1 MIELL
6 SQRLRAAR
14 TKNDLVALRDAVAAE
29 LNSGSPAGV
38 SDDDVARAGAQGSD
52 ALSSIVAESAAW
64 RAMSAL
70 PALLPYLD
78 GESADD
84 FESALADLFADLRH
98 LADLLGVDWGEAEYR
113 GQGYHGEEAVAS
125 R

>member
-1 MIELL
+1 MPTSRIR
-6 SQRLRAAR
+6 QIRPI
-14 TKNDLVALRDAVAAE
+14 
-29 LNSGSPAGV
+29 SGGCY
-38 SDDDVARAGAQGSD
+38 GY
-52 ALSSIVAESAAW
+52 
-64 RAMSAL
+64 
-70 PALLPYLD
+70 PYLD

>member
-1 MIELL
+1 MTELL

-14 TKNDLVALRDAVAAE
+14 TKNDLIALRDAVAAE
-29 LNSGSPAGV
+29 VNSSSPVGV
-38 SDDDVARAGAQGSD
+38 SDDDVACAGAQGPD
-52 ALSSIVAESAAW
+52 ALSSLVAESAAW

-70 PALLPYLD
+70 PALLPYID
-78 GESADD
+78 GECDD
-84 FESALADLFADLRH
+84 FESALADLLADLRH

>member
-70 PALLPYLD
+70 PALLPYL
-78 GESADD
+78 G
-84 FESALADLFADLRH
+84 
-98 LADLLGVDWGEAEYR
+98 
-113 GQGYHGEEAVAS
+113 
-125 R
+125 